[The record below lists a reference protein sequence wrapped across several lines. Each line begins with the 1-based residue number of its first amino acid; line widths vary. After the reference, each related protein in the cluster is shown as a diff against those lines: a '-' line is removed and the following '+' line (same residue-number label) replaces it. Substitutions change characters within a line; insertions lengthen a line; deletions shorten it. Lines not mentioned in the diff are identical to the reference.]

1 MQFLS
6 TAKGIS
12 MTLEIGSNLR
22 LIGILVILAVL
33 VVEWWGF
40 RARGKD

>member
-1 MQFLS
+1 
-6 TAKGIS
+6 

-33 VVEWWGF
+33 VWGWWDF
-40 RARGKD
+40 RLRGRR